1 MNYDTIRIVE
11 EKTLENSTMKNRL
24 EECHESCIIS
34 IGRKLKEI
42 KSDVKMLMYSVIVLF
57 TLLFPSINFA
67 QVTVPN
73 LGSSFDFVLFSGL
86 GAVSN
91 TGLQTA
97 INGDIGTASGAIT
110 GFADSGLGGSVE
122 IANARTAAAAI
133 DVANAYNE
141 IFAIPSVAHAPAFG
155 GGETLNAGAYSTAG
169 AGSVGGVLTLDGE
182 NNSNAIFIFKFGG
195 AFTTTA
201 TTTVN
206 LINGALADNIFWIAN
221 GAMAMATNTSMKG
234 TLIAN
239 PGAVSAG
246 DGCSID
252 GRMFSVSGAISTYNM
267 KGNTPNKSA
276 LPIELLSFSSH
287 CKSEN
292 TVLEWQTASEINNNY
307 FTIEQSYEG
316 VQWNIV
322 GTTEGAGNS
331 SKQLNYS
338 LTNINRDNRNSY
350 YRLKQTDHNGDYKYV
365 GTIFTKKCKETEDI
379 KIYPNPT
386 SGKFKLLS
394 DRFPGDISSIAIH
407 NSHGKVIHSS
417 NGNQLQ
423 FDLSNNISGY
433 YFISIIQN
441 SELIHVKLI
450 LDNNN

>member
-1 MNYDTIRIVE
+1 
-11 EKTLENSTMKNRL
+11 MKNRL
-24 EECHESCIIS
+24 EKCHKSLTIS
-34 IGRKLKEI
+34 IGRKLEEI
-42 KSDVKMLMYSVIVLF
+42 KSDIKMLMYSVAVLF
-57 TLLFPSINFA
+57 TLLFPTINFA
-67 QVTVPN
+67 QVPD

-97 INGDIGTASGAIT
+97 INGDIGTVSGAVT
-110 GFADSGLGGSVE
+110 GFAASGLGGSIE
-122 IANARTAAAAI
+122 IANARTAAAVI
-133 DVANAYNE
+133 DVAKAYNQ
-141 IFAIPSVAHAPAFG
+141 IFAMPSVAHAPAFG
-155 GGETLNAGAYSTAG
+155 GGETLKAGVYSTAG
-169 AGSVGGVLTLDGE
+169 AGSATGVLTLDAEG
-182 NNSNAIFIFKFGG
+182 NSNAVFIFKFGG

-201 TTTVN
+201 ITTVN
-206 LINGALADNIFWIAN
+206 LINGALADNVFWISN
-221 GAMAMATNTSMKG
+221 GAMAMATKTNMKG

-252 GRMFSVSGAISTYNM
+252 GRMFSVSGAVSTYNM
-267 KGNTPNKSA
+267 KGSTPNKNA

-287 CKSEN
+287 CENQN
-292 TVLEWQTASEINNNY
+292 TVLEWQTASEINNNH

-316 VQWNIV
+316 VQWDIV
-322 GTTEGAGNS
+322 GKTEGAGNS
-331 SKQLNYS
+331 YKQLNYS
-338 LTNINRDNRNSY
+338 LTNINRDNKNSY

-365 GTIFTKKCKETEDI
+365 GTIFTKKCKETQNI
-379 KIYPNPT
+379 KLYPNPT
-386 SGKFKLLS
+386 SGQFKLLS
-394 DRFPGDISSIAIH
+394 DRFPGDISSVVIH
-407 NSHGKVIHSS
+407 NSHGKVVHTS
-417 NGNQLQ
+417 NGNQLE

>member
-155 GGETLNAGAYSTAG
+155 GGETLNAGVYSTAG
-169 AGSVGGVLTLDGE
+169 AGS
-182 NNSNAIFIFKFGG
+182 
-195 AFTTTA
+195 
-201 TTTVN
+201 
-206 LINGALADNIFWIAN
+206 
-221 GAMAMATNTSMKG
+221 
-234 TLIAN
+234 
-239 PGAVSAG
+239 
-246 DGCSID
+246 
-252 GRMFSVSGAISTYNM
+252 
-267 KGNTPNKSA
+267 
-276 LPIELLSFSSH
+276 
-287 CKSEN
+287 
-292 TVLEWQTASEINNNY
+292 
-307 FTIEQSYEG
+307 
-316 VQWNIV
+316 
-322 GTTEGAGNS
+322 
-331 SKQLNYS
+331 
-338 LTNINRDNRNSY
+338 
-350 YRLKQTDHNGDYKYV
+350 
-365 GTIFTKKCKETEDI
+365 
-379 KIYPNPT
+379 
-386 SGKFKLLS
+386 
-394 DRFPGDISSIAIH
+394 
-407 NSHGKVIHSS
+407 
-417 NGNQLQ
+417 
-423 FDLSNNISGY
+423 
-433 YFISIIQN
+433 
-441 SELIHVKLI
+441 
-450 LDNNN
+450 